1 MSAVNQ
7 PVSQPVNKPPLINPY
22 LAIFLG
28 VAGSGFSAI
37 FTKMA
42 DAPPMV
48 IAFYRLGFTVL
59 LLAPFTFRHGAGE
72 VLRMGKRD
80 IVLASL
86 SGFMLAL
93 HFAVWIASLDYTSI
107 ASSTVLVTMHP
118 LFVIAGGYLFYRERI
133 KLVGL
138 LGAAMAILGS
148 VLIGISDFRVGGQ
161 ALYGDLLAFSGAVF
175 MAGYVLIGR
184 GLRKY
189 LGLLP
194 YLFVVYGMAC
204 LVLLACSFLM
214 KNPLG
219 PYPGWTWV
227 YFLALAL
234 VPTIGGHT
242 VFNWALK
249 YVKAAVVSV
258 SILGE
263 PIGATILAY
272 IIFHQVPTALQ
283 LTGGSIIIAGLA
295 LFIWSS
301 RGGE

>member
-148 VLIGISDFRVGGQ
+148 VLIGISDFRVGG
-161 ALYGDLLAFSGAVF
+161 
-175 MAGYVLIGR
+175 AG
-184 GLRKY
+184 
-189 LGLLP
+189 
-194 YLFVVYGMAC
+194 
-204 LVLLACSFLM
+204 
-214 KNPLG
+214 
-219 PYPGWTWV
+219 
-227 YFLALAL
+227 
-234 VPTIGGHT
+234 T
-242 VFNWALK
+242 VW
-249 YVKAAVVSV
+249 
-258 SILGE
+258 
-263 PIGATILAY
+263 
-272 IIFHQVPTALQ
+272 
-283 LTGGSIIIAGLA
+283 
-295 LFIWSS
+295 
-301 RGGE
+301 